1 MSLKKGYNCPIGM
14 NSTENFGCESY
25 IFIVLEINKYVVY
38 RCMCTIYKYA
48 CVCVH
53 AHARIVYVQYMYTL
67 EAHISTSDNSHTL
80 YWMRLSNP
88 KPQEIH
94 F

>member
-1 MSLKKGYNCPIGM
+1 
-14 NSTENFGCESY
+14 
-25 IFIVLEINKYVVY
+25 
-38 RCMCTIYKYA
+38 MCTIYKYA